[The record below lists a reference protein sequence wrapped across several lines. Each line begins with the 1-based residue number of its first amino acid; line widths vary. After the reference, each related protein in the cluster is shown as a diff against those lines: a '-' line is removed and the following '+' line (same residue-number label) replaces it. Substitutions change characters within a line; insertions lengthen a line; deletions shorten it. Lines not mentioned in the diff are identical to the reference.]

1 MNKPFFTDESLLIFI
16 KNAPISDEDKAKLI
30 EVVPGLDDAQ
40 RIGLL
45 EAMRD
50 VSLLDLEE
58 KEQSKKLE
66 EMMSVLAEG
75 KEEAHK

>member
-30 EVVPGLDDAQ
+30 EIVPGLDDAQ
-40 RIGLL
+40 RIGFL